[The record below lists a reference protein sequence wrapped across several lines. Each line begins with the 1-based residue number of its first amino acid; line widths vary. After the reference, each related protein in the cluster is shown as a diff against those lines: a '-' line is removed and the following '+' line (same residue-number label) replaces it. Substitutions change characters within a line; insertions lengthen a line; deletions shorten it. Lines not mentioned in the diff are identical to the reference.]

1 MLLPGKL
8 DRALKFSKEQREL
21 REGNIT
27 DREVKLEK
35 FDGLALMLSALLT
48 FMPVILV
55 LLGIALFCLYS

>member
-35 FDGLALMLSALLT
+35 LDGFALMLSALLT

>member
-21 REGNIT
+21 REANIT

>member
-35 FDGLALMLSALLT
+35 LDGLALMLSALLT